1 MKQTKIEK
9 SRKML
14 INADHPE
21 ECRVVIVENGKLEEL
36 IVEHATRENIKGNV
50 YKGVITRVE
59 PAFEAA
65 FVDIGRKKFGFLP
78 FKDVRR
84 ESYLKTREKKAK
96 MRIQDVLVKGQK
108 IMVQVV
114 KEERD
119 AKGPT
124 LTNYVTVPGRFLVLM
139 CGSAS
144 GGVSRKIE
152 DESERQKMKDI
163 LKAFD
168 LPENMGVIIRTA
180 GMGRTKLELQ
190 KDLQML
196 LKIWHTIEKKNQ
208 EKIDPP
214 FLAYQV
220 PDMVERTVR
229 DHFTADTAEIIID
242 NAQSYKVLKEFFK
255 LVMPRTR
262 NRVKLYNET
271 KPLFSQ
277 YNIEAQI
284 ESIYNRRV
292 ELPSGGSIIFDV
304 GEAMVAI
311 DVNSGKTTGASEL
324 EDTAVKTNLEAGD
337 EIARQLRLRDL
348 GGLVVIDFIDMNQK
362 KNKSLLE
369 KQVKLACKK
378 DKARINISKIS
389 KFGLL
394 EMSRQRLSP
403 PVGEGAFDQC
413 EACGGSGRVKSKS
426 SVTLEVLRRIQ
437 DLLAA
442 KNVKTL
448 SVEVSTDIVTY
459 LLNHKMRFIL
469 DLEESRDVS
478 ILFNAKP
485 FLRYEN
491 FSFNILEKK
500 KEVESKPHSSKEQSA
515 RKTED
520 DAPRRESSDRS
531 FKRDTGNRVSRE
543 KTKRAKTTSRRKY
556 TRKTT
561 GRRPAASRVRK
572 DRPRTSEPAPPDGK
586 SLAPQT
592 PEPAAAIKDAPV
604 SAVEPAVNVPPPPE
618 PFAPAKPEK
627 ADPTLARDGA
637 GSAPSTE

>member
-1 MKQTKIEK
+1 MKQTKVEK
-9 SRKML
+9 TKKML

-84 ESYLKTREKKAK
+84 ESYLKTRERKAK

-152 DESERQKMKDI
+152 DESERKKMKEI
-163 LKAFD
+163 LKAFE
-168 LPENMGVIIRTA
+168 LSENMGVIIRTA
-180 GMGRTKLELQ
+180 GMGRTKSELQ

-196 LKIWHTIEKKNQ
+196 LKIWHTIEKENQ
-208 EKIDPP
+208 GKTAPP
-214 FLAYQV
+214 CLLYQV

-229 DHFTADTAEIIID
+229 DHFTADTSEIIVD
-242 NAQSYKVLKEFFK
+242 NAKSYKALKEFFK
-255 LVMPRTR
+255 LVMPRMR
-262 NRVKLYNET
+262 NRVKLYSET

-277 YNIEAQI
+277 YNIEEQI

-292 ELPSGGSIIFDV
+292 DLPSGGSIIFDV

-324 EDTAVKTNLEAGD
+324 EDTAVKTNLEAAD
-337 EIARQLRLRDL
+337 EIARQLHLRDL
-348 GGLVVIDFIDMNQK
+348 GGLIVIDFIDMNQK

-369 KQVKLACKK
+369 KQIKLACKK

-403 PVGEGAFDQC
+403 PVGEGAFDRC
-413 EACGGSGRVKSKS
+413 EMCDGAGRVKSKS

-437 DLLAA
+437 GLLAA

-469 DLEESRDVS
+469 DLEESHDVN

-485 FLRYEN
+485 SLRYEN
-491 FSFNILEKK
+491 FSFTILEKK
-500 KEVESKPHSSKEQSA
+500 KDVDTRPQPPREYGAGKSEEEVS
-515 RKTED
+515 
-520 DAPRRESSDRS
+520 RREPASRS
-531 FKRDTGNRVSRE
+531 FKRDTGKRDTRE
-543 KTKRAKTTSRRKY
+543 KTKRPKTTSRRKY

-561 GRRPAASRVRK
+561 GRRPASSRVRK
-572 DRPRTSEPAPPDGK
+572 DRP
-586 SLAPQT
+586 
-592 PEPAAAIKDAPV
+592 AAAESVPTTAESVPT
-604 SAVEPAVNVPPPPE
+604 PAPE
-618 PFAPAKPEK
+618 PFVPSEPKTPDPALLQGSVESASSPDEK
-627 ADPTLARDGA
+627 RGQA
-637 GSAPSTE
+637 SS